1 MKISPILLGLSL
13 AAAGS
18 LAAAAQDASAP
29 TAPPKVIQIAREF
42 IKPGRAG
49 MAHDKTEVAFV
60 AAMNRA
66 KLQGH
71 YVALNSLS
79 GKSRALFI
87 TRYPSFAAWEADN
100 KIVDKSPTISAEF
113 DRDLMADG
121 DLLQDFDQVVA
132 TYDEELSYHPHPDIS
147 HARYYEISVFRVK
160 PGHRKEWHELTK
172 MVQDANEKGGT
183 SAHWA
188 TYEIAYGA
196 DDGTYI
202 ILSADKSMADIDQGF
217 AESKKFAEALGGEE
231 GMTKLDR
238 LYGETVES
246 SRSELF
252 SINPKQS
259 YADEAWIKSDPDFWK
274 PKATE
279 TAAAKAAAKPVAAA
293 PKPSGR

>member
-1 MKISPILLGLSL
+1 MKISPVLLGLSL
-13 AAAGS
+13 VAAGS

-29 TAPPKVIQIAREF
+29 AAPPKVIQIAREF
-42 IKPGRAG
+42 IKPGRSG
-49 MAHDKTEVAFV
+49 MAHDKTEAAFV
-60 AAMNRA
+60 ATMNRA

-71 YVALNSLS
+71 YVALNSMT

-100 KIVDKSPTISAEF
+100 KIIDKSPSLSAEV
-113 DRDLMADG
+113 DHDLMADG
-121 DLLQDFDQVVA
+121 DLLQDFDQAVA
-132 TYDEELSYHPHPDIS
+132 TYDEKLSYHPHADIS
-147 HARYYEISVFRVK
+147 HARYYEVSVFRVK

-196 DDGTYI
+196 EDGTYI

-217 AESKKFAEALGGEE
+217 AESEKFAEGMGGEE
-231 GMTKLDR
+231 GMNKLDK

-274 PKATE
+274 PKSTE
-279 TAAAKAAAKPVAAA
+279 TAAAKAATKSAAA